1 MNTRAILGVALTGV
15 VVLVSC
21 TQDKAS
27 APSLVP
33 TEASFAKAPRAT
45 CDFTVMRAAAKDYF
59 VDQRGSLYDAI
70 DLMQTAHRNAGGG
83 SAGNVAATD
92 EGFAVLTLTAANVK
106 DALAEIKGTAAQGNT
121 FVHEVFKC
129 MSVVGYPGSP
139 SVDFTAA
146 LGDKGMFDVVDN
158 TPANA
163 RAVIAR
169 YNVGNSPAFGAEP
182 DGGNWPVSGPTL
194 FYGAA
199 VVRSTLSNELVKGTV
214 ADIKSLPVYASFSSK
229 FKAGVCKVTDV
240 NARAL
245 HEHTVN
251 SVVDATILSP
261 VQMSFCIGFDEDLAM
276 SGPMSSFAFGL
287 KKAASWLAPRPLYA
301 AMPTRL
307 GGGGAGLVDGL
318 SEIGPV
324 SFTSV
329 VSFSNPPKTIRLSR
343 QPQNPPISVLNAT
356 SNGNP
361 LAGVLITL
369 TVIGNSGSFTNPPI
383 GNTAVTN
390 DDGIAEFT
398 NLFID
403 KSGGYTI
410 IATSPLG
417 GSAQATF
424 NITGN

>member
-1 MNTRAILGVALTGV
+1 MKTRAILGVALTGV

-27 APSLVP
+27 APSLIP
-33 TEASFAKAPRAT
+33 TEATFAKAPRAT
-45 CDFTVMRAAAKDYF
+45 CDFTVMRAAAKAYF
-59 VDQRGSLYDAI
+59 VDQRGPLYDAI
-70 DLMQTAHRNAGGG
+70 DVMQTAHRDAGGG
-83 SAGNVAATD
+83 SAGNAAATD
-92 EGFAVLTLTAANVK
+92 EGFAVLTLTAATVK
-106 DALAEIKGTAAQGNT
+106 DTTEIAGTPQLGDA

-129 MSVVGYPGSP
+129 MSVAGYGP
-139 SVDFTAA
+139 SVSFTNA
-146 LGDKGMFDVVDN
+146 LGAQGLFDVVDESMS
-158 TPANA
+158 TP
-163 RAVIAR
+163 VIAR

-182 DGGNWPVSGPTL
+182 NGGNWPVNGPTL
-194 FYGAA
+194 FYGSA
-199 VVRSTLSNELVKGTV
+199 VDVSTLSNETVKGTV
-214 ADIKSLPVYASFSSK
+214 ADLKTLPVYSSFATK

-245 HEHTVN
+245 HQHTVN
-251 SVVDATILSP
+251 NVIDATILAP
-261 VQMSFCIGFDEDLAM
+261 VQMSFCIGFDEDLVM
-276 SGPMSSFAFGL
+276 SGPTSSFAFGL
-287 KKAASWLAPRPLYA
+287 KQAASWLAPRPLYAA

-329 VSFSNPPKTIRLSR
+329 VSFANPPKTIRLSR
-343 QPQNPPISVLNAT
+343 QPQSPPIAVLNAT

-369 TVIGNSGSFTNPPI
+369 TVIGNSGSFTNPPV
-383 GNTAVTN
+383 GSTAVTN
-390 DDGIAEFT
+390 DDGIAEFP
-398 NLFID
+398 NLIID

-410 IATSPLG
+410 IASSPLG